1 MYNSDDYNWK
11 DNDNFRSV
19 VIFSKATAIAMLS
32 PVAVVGNAIILA
44 TIWRRTFPR
53 TTFHILL
60 SGIALND
67 LCTGLIAQPCY
78 AASFLISPTKDSKV
92 KDNPNLAAT
101 LRTVGEATGNFFV
114 SVTILTITA
123 MSIERWLYM
132 SRGSFITSRRRYV
145 ALILML
151 FLPIL
156 NVIIRVLLHQNF
168 RFKKIYDITMVSE
181 ISFFYVIILFAYYK
195 VYKIIRHHQQ
205 QIKASEVSTQRFG
218 QNAINLEKYKRSVA
232 TMIYILLLFSLC
244 FIPFTVAVPVD
255 FITRSKAGMVTEK
268 VSVALVFL
276 SSSLSPVL
284 YFWRMRDIRA
294 SLKQLLTIH
303 R

>member
-1 MYNSDDYNWK
+1 MYNSDDHNWK
-11 DNDNFRSV
+11 DNDKFRSV

-78 AASFLISPTKDSKV
+78 AASFLTSPTKDSKV

-132 SRGSFITSRRRYV
+132 SRSSFTTSRRRYFI
-145 ALILML
+145 LILIL
-151 FLPIL
+151 FLPIP
-156 NVIIRVLLHQNF
+156 NVVIRVLIHQNF
-168 RFKKIYDITMVSE
+168 RYENI
-181 ISFFYVIILFAYYK
+181 
-195 VYKIIRHHQQ
+195 YKI
-205 QIKASEVSTQRFG
+205 
-218 QNAINLEKYKRSVA
+218 
-232 TMIYILLLFSLC
+232 TMIYILLLFSVC

-268 VSVALVFL
+268 VSVVLVFL

-284 YFWRMRDIRA
+284 YFW
-294 SLKQLLTIH
+294 
-303 R
+303 

>member
-1 MYNSDDYNWK
+1 MYDSNDYNWK
-11 DNDNFRSV
+11 NNNNFCSA
-19 VIFSKATAIAMLS
+19 VIYSHAVAIASLS
-32 PVAVVGNAIILA
+32 PLAVLGNAIILA

-60 SGIALND
+60 NGIALND
-67 LCTGLIAQPCY
+67 LCSGLIAQPCY
-78 AASFLISPTKDSKV
+78 AASFLISPTKHCKV
-92 KDNPNLAAT
+92 NDNPKLAALNT
-101 LRTVGEATGNFFV
+101 IGEATAYFFV
-114 SVTILTITA
+114 SITILTITA

-132 SRGSFITSRRRYV
+132 SRSSFITSRRRYFT
-145 ALILML
+145 LILML
-151 FLPIL
+151 FLPIS
-156 NVIIRVLLHQNF
+156 NVIIRVLIHQNF
-168 RFKKIYDITMVSE
+168 RFEKIYEITMISE
-181 ISFFYVIILFAYYK
+181 ISFFYIIILFAYYK

-218 QNAINLEKYKRSVA
+218 QNAINMEKYKRSVA
-232 TMIYILLLFSLC
+232 TMIYILLLFSVC

-268 VSVALVFL
+268 VSVVLVFL

-284 YFWRMRDIRA
+284 YSWRMRDIRA
-294 SLKQLLTIH
+294 SLKKLLTIH

>member
-1 MYNSDDYNWK
+1 
-11 DNDNFRSV
+11 
-19 VIFSKATAIAMLS
+19 MLC
-32 PVAVVGNAIILA
+32 NE
-44 TIWRRTFPR
+44 
-53 TTFHILL
+53 
-60 SGIALND
+60 
-67 LCTGLIAQPCY
+67 
-78 AASFLISPTKDSKV
+78 SPTKDSKV

-132 SRGSFITSRRRYV
+132 SRGSFITSRRRYF

-156 NVIIRVLLHQNF
+156 NVIIRVLIHQNF
-168 RFKKIYDITMVSE
+168 RFKKIYEITMVSE

-218 QNAINLEKYKRSVA
+218 QNAINLEKYKRSVT
-232 TMIYILLLFSLC
+232 TMIYILLLFSVC

-255 FITRSKAGMVTEK
+255 FITRSKAGMVTVK
-268 VSVALVFL
+268 VSVVLVFL

-284 YFWRMRDIRA
+284 YSWRMRDIRA
-294 SLKQLLTIH
+294 GLKQLLTIH

>member
-1 MYNSDDYNWK
+1 M
-11 DNDNFRSV
+11 
-19 VIFSKATAIAMLS
+19 
-32 PVAVVGNAIILA
+32 A

-67 LCTGLIAQPCY
+67 FCTGLISQSCY
-78 AASFLISPTKDSKV
+78 ATSFLISSTKDSKV
-92 KDNPNLAAT
+92 KDNTNLAAI
-101 LRTVGEATGNFFV
+101 LHTVGEATAHFFV
-114 SVTILTITA
+114 SVTILTIKA
-123 MSIERWLYM
+123 MSIERWLFM
-132 SRGSFITSRRRYV
+132 SRSSFITSHRRYFT
-145 ALILML
+145 LILML
-151 FLPIL
+151 FLPIP
-156 NVIIRVLLHQNF
+156 NVVIRVLIHQNF
-168 RFKKIYDITMVSE
+168 RFEKIYEITMISE

-232 TMIYILLLFSLC
+232 TMIYILLLFSVC

-268 VSVALVFL
+268 VSVVLVFL

-284 YFWRMRDIRA
+284 YSWRMRDIRA
-294 SLKQLLTIH
+294 GLKQLLTIH

>member
-1 MYNSDDYNWK
+1 MYNSDDHNWK
-11 DNDNFRSV
+11 DNDKFRSV
-19 VIFSKATAIAMLS
+19 NIFSKATAIAMLS

-44 TIWRRTFPR
+44 TVWRRTFPR
-53 TTFHILL
+53 TTFYILL
-60 SGIALND
+60 SRIALDD

-78 AASFLISPTKDSKV
+78 ATSFLISSTKDSKV
-92 KDNPNLAAT
+92 KDNTNLAAT
-101 LRTVGEATGNFFV
+101 LRTVGEASAHFFV
-114 SVTILTITA
+114 SVPILTITA

-132 SRGSFITSRRRYV
+132 SRSSFITSRRRYFT
-145 ALILML
+145 LILML
-151 FLPIL
+151 FLPIP
-156 NVIIRVLLHQNF
+156 NVVIRVLIHQNF
-168 RFKKIYDITMVSE
+168 RYENIYEITMISE
-181 ISFFYVIILFAYYK
+181 ISFCCIIMLFAYYK

-218 QNAINLEKYKRSVA
+218 QKAINLEKYKRSVA
-232 TMIYILLLFSLC
+232 TMIYILLLFSVC

-255 FITRSKAGMVTEK
+255 FITRSKAGMVIEK
-268 VSVALVFL
+268 ASIVLVFL

-284 YFWRMRDIRA
+284 YFWRMREIRA